1 MTRHE
6 EIIMDV
12 FLCTRFNERAELVQ
26 RMRVKGNSA
35 LIGFCTYRKKKTIRR
50 KTNETAHK

>member
-12 FLCTRFNERAELVQ
+12 FLCTRFNERGGACTEDESKKVIPPSLDFV
-26 RMRVKGNSA
+26 
-35 LIGFCTYRKKKTIRR
+35 LIGRKKL
-50 KTNETAHK
+50 

>member
-26 RMRVKGNSA
+26 RIKVIPPSLDFV
-35 LIGFCTYRKKKTIRR
+35 LIGRKKL
-50 KTNETAHK
+50 